1 VAGELLMGAGARASL
16 GWSMVGAM
24 PSVFSYSDFEIR
36 PFSNKMRARH
46 LLACNCVAAWSICLM
61 SSGVKMPL
69 ARRIAAN
76 GSRVAAAFCCAGK
89 DTEKVITRTIAA
101 KTNLEEKLDTD
112 RMAQYLLEL
121 GIGLFF
127 VLLDRI
133 PAHYRIEFQNGTNAS
148 PKRQSSMLIDRY
160 ATPRVFVS
168 NSFH

>member
-1 VAGELLMGAGARASL
+1 
-16 GWSMVGAM
+16 
-24 PSVFSYSDFEIR
+24 
-36 PFSNKMRARH
+36 
-46 LLACNCVAAWSICLM
+46 
-61 SSGVKMPL
+61 
-69 ARRIAAN
+69 
-76 GSRVAAAFCCAGK
+76 
-89 DTEKVITRTIAA
+89 VITRTIAA